1 MIRYH
6 IHMTTNKVQRI
17 AIIAIAAAFMAISSQ
32 LTIPL
37 PLVPLTLQTLSVGI
51 IATVLKP
58 VDSLFSILVYL
69 VLGAIGLPV
78 FAGGAA
84 GFGVILGP
92 TGGFLIGF
100 LIQAQQVAQLCK
112 LAPVLK
118 STSGKI
124 TLFVLAN
131 IIGTIWCLAMGTV
144 WLAIAGGLSLQAGFN
159 AGFLPFIIPG
169 LVKAIL
175 AAIIGFYIRRA
186 LKQNSYFNIELY
198 K

>member
-1 MIRYH
+1 
-6 IHMTTNKVQRI
+6 MTSNKVQRL

-32 LTIPL
+32 ITIPL

-58 VDSLFSILVYL
+58 SDSIFPILVYL

-100 LIQAQQVAQLCK
+100 LIQAQQVAQISK
-112 LAPVLK
+112 LVNLLK
-118 STSGKI
+118 TTKSKLS
-124 TLFVLAN
+124 LFIVAN
-131 IIGTIWCLAMGTV
+131 IIGTTWCLAMGTI
-144 WLAIAGGLSLQAGFN
+144 WLSIASGLSLQAGFK

-175 AAIIGFYIRRA
+175 AAIIGYYIRHA
-186 LKQNSYFNIELY
+186 LRSNRYFMVSSN

>member
-1 MIRYH
+1 
-6 IHMTTNKVQRI
+6 MTSNKVQRL

-32 LTIPL
+32 FTIPL

-58 VDSLFSILVYL
+58 YDSLFSILLYL

-100 LIQAQQVAQLCK
+100 LIQAQQVAQLSK
-112 LAPVLK
+112 LSELLK
-118 STSGKI
+118 TTKSKI
-124 TLFVLAN
+124 ALFIIAN
-131 IIGTIWCLAMGTV
+131 IIGTTWCLAMGTV
-144 WLAIAGGLSLQAGFN
+144 WLAVFSGLSLQAGFK

-169 LVKAIL
+169 LIKAIL
-175 AAIIGFYIRRA
+175 AAVIGYYIRRA
-186 LKQNSYFNIELY
+186 LKGNSYFTVVSS